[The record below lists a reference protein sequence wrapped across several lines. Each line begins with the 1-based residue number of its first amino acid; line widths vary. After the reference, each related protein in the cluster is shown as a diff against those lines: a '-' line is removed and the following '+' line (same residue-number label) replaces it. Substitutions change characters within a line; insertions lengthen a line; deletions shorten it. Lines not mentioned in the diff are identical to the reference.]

1 MQRLH
6 TPVYPNGLPTL
17 EADLLPLLD
26 QHHAYFSELIQAH
39 DGFLPYD
46 QWMLATLYAPHIG
59 YYSGGSNKFHTDGDF
74 TTAPEL
80 TPLFGQSI
88 AAQIQ
93 QVLTQSQS
101 QHILEF
107 GAGSGALAES
117 ILMAMNDLG
126 LSKTQYWIL
135 ELSPTLRARQQE
147 RLAAFGDRVHWLD
160 HLPTDF
166 VGCAIANEVLDAMPA
181 HLVQRASDEQILEL
195 GVGINPE
202 LKASAPSPF
211 VLVGRQAPEA
221 LQQVAQQ
228 RVPLING
235 YRTEIN
241 LQAEQWIREAGTW
254 LKKGALLLLDYGFPQ
269 REYYHPQRV
278 TGTLMCHFRHFAHDE
293 SLILPGLQDITTHVD
308 FTAMADAA
316 LEANIDVM
324 GYASQAH
331 FLMNCGITQHLE
343 QLQTQLNLEQAHHLK
358 SWSQQVSAVKQ
369 LLSESEM
376 GELFKV
382 LALGKDLDPPLI
394 GFITRDRRDFL

>member
-6 TPVYPNGLPTL
+6 SPIYPTGLPAL

-26 QHHAYFSELIQAH
+26 QNHAYFSKLIQAH

-46 QWMLATLYAPHIG
+46 QWMLATLYAPQVG
-59 YYSGGSNKFHTDGDF
+59 YYSGGSNKFHVDGDF

-80 TPLFGQSI
+80 TPLFGHSI

-93 QVLTQSQS
+93 QVLAQCQS

-117 ILMAMNDLG
+117 ILMAMDEFG
-126 LSKTQYWIL
+126 LNQTHYWIL
-135 ELSPTLRARQQE
+135 ELSPSLRARQQE
-147 RLAAFGDRVHWLD
+147 RLAPFGDRVHWLD
-160 HLPTDF
+160 RLPTDF
-166 VGCAIANEVLDAMPA
+166 VGCALANEVLDAMPA
-181 HLVQRASDEQILEL
+181 HVLQRASAEQILEL
-195 GVGINPE
+195 GVGLNHE

-211 VLVGRQAPEA
+211 VLLGRPAPEP
-221 LQQVAQQ
+221 LQTIGQQ
-228 RVPLING
+228 RLPLING
-235 YRTEIN
+235 YRSEIN
-241 LQAEQWIREAGTW
+241 LQAEQWVKETGHW
-254 LKKGALLLLDYGFPQ
+254 LKKGALLLIDYGFPQ
-269 REYYHPQRV
+269 REYYHPQRI

-316 LEANIDVM
+316 LEAKLDVM

-331 FLMNCGITQHLE
+331 FLMNCGITQRLE
-343 QLQTQLNLEQAHHLK
+343 QLQTQLNLDNAHHLK
-358 SWSQQVSAVKQ
+358 SWSQQVAAVKQ
-369 LLSESEM
+369 LLSEAEM

-382 LALGKDLDPPLI
+382 LALGKDVDPPLI
-394 GFITRDRRDFL
+394 GFMARDRRDFL